1 MLLKETIAEIVEI
14 FRGVFCAGNP
24 PNVQSACH
32 GDSGGAMLKFVPNI
46 NDENEQSHFVQIG
59 KFLFTI
65 EKYFP

>member
-1 MLLKETIAEIVEI
+1 MPKKMLKLCNLC
-14 FRGVFCAGNP
+14 RGVFCAGNP
-24 PNVQSACH
+24 TNVQSACH

-46 NDENEQSHFVQIG
+46 NDEDEQSHFVQIG

>member
-32 GDSGGAMLKFVPNI
+32 GDSGGAMLKFVPNV
-46 NDENEQSHFVQIG
+46 NDVDEQSHFVQIG
-59 KFLFTI
+59 NCL
-65 EKYFP
+65 